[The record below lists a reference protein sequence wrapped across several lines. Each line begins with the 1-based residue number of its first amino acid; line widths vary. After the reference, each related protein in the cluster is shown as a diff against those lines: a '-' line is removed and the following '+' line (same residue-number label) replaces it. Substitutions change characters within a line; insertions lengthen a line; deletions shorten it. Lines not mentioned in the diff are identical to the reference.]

1 MLIIEEKALPNGA
14 HRSQYKEGAFLQI
27 PEGWAPVMPNIE
39 AEARG
44 YLPFIVI
51 DETDRGWITAVSQGI
66 IPEPEPEPEPEPTL
80 DDRVSSLETTKAD
93 QTDVDELNEALDMIL
108 TGYAGEEATDAEG
121 TAG

>member
-1 MLIIEEKALPNGA
+1 MNQTKD
-14 HRSQYKEGAFLQI
+14 SFLSI
-27 PEGWAPVMPNIE
+27 PDGWALIPDDMDTLNFPFGQVTVEEIGGVMTVTNWTP
-39 AEARG
+39 
-44 YLPFIVI
+44 
-51 DETDRGWITAVSQGI
+51 GI
-66 IPEPEPEPEPEPTL
+66 IPDPEPTPEPEPTL

>member
-1 MLIIEEKALPNGA
+1 MQSIKYQIMTEVNYGTNGSPDVRQIFTSASVPYSEKNLEFA
-14 HRSQYKEGAFLQI
+14 K
-27 PEGWAPVMPNIE
+27 
-39 AEARG
+39 AEAYNG
-44 YLPFIVI
+44 
-51 DETDRGWITAVSQGI
+51 EVSIEDDGQ
-66 IPEPEPEPEPEPTL
+66 PEPEPVPTL